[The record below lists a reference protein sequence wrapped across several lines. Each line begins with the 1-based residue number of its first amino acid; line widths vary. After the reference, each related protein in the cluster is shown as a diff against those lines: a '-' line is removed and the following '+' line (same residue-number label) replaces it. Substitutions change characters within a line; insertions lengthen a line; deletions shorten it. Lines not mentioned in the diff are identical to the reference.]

1 MTMSL
6 PGIPGILDRV
16 DTIEFLPWCLGA
28 AYLGFLGAYVLYPTW
43 TI

>member
-1 MTMSL
+1 MTMGL
-6 PGIPGILDRV
+6 LGILGILDRF

-28 AYLGFLGAYVLYPTW
+28 AYLGFVLYPTW